1 MKKPV
6 TFRFDQELLDKAKL
20 FAKAENRTLTNFLE
34 TLMKDKMAARRR
46 LPASPLKAEPPQR
59 HAERSRD

>member
-6 TFRFDQELLDKAKL
+6 TFRFDQELLDRAKL

-46 LPASPLKAEPPQR
+46 LPASSLKAEPLPR